1 MWNKTIDE
9 FMIKI
14 GFNKCES
21 NRCIYIK
28 QDEHHMIFVS
38 LNVDDLIIAISSNKL
53 VREAK

>member
-14 GFNKCES
+14 GFNKYES
-21 NRCIYIK
+21 NRGIYIK

-38 LNVDDLIIAISSNKL
+38 LNVDDLIIASSSNKL